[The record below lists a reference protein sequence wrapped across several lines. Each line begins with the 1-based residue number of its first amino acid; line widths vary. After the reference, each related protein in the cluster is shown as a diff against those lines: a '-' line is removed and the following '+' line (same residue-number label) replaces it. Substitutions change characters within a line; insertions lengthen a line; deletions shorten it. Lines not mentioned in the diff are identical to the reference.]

1 MTDIISRPREWTR
14 LRALAERATPG
25 PWEAGGD
32 YKSPDIL
39 ACGSVVAVT
48 IASAMKP
55 PVDKANAE
63 FIAAANPSALLALLD
78 EADWLRRALRQILD
92 GALSLPRFAEA
103 EARAA
108 LGEPANAE

>member
-1 MTDIISRPREWTR
+1 MASKSESAR

-25 PWEAGGD
+25 PWEAEGD

-39 ACGSVVAVT
+39 ACGQVVAVT
-48 IASAMKP
+48 IASDMKP

-63 FIAAANPSALLALLD
+63 FIAAANPSAVLALLD
-78 EADWLRRALRQILD
+78 EADRLRRALRHILD

-108 LGEPANAE
+108 LGEPANVE